1 MKKLLVTIASAW
13 MLCMA
18 NVNAQITLDRDLTPW
33 GGMGDAFYLAQIS
46 KTETKYVFLDTM
58 NNTFSLYNM
67 DFTPFMENI
76 SVPEPFISGTTAF
89 FQPVYITRTLF
100 DCDSSNIEYAYQS
113 ATNATK
119 PFRIV
124 RTDGTILFQQ
134 DSANGVFCI
143 GSCLG
148 LTDITRPI
156 RNTSA
161 GAKLFLQHYD
171 SVRQHILVYSL
182 CDSLPVDAFYFSP
195 SNQSLVELLPNP
207 ASNTINF
214 TFNLP
219 DNFNSYELVIFD
231 NRGKEIKREK
241 LNSQKYT
248 LDVNN
253 LSSGSYNY
261 SLVTKSKAYQAG
273 KFIITR

>member
-1 MKKLLVTIASAW
+1 MKKLIIIAGA
-13 MLCMA
+13 LILYA
-18 NVNAQITLDRDLTPW
+18 NNMNAQITLDNDLTPW

-67 DFTPFMENI
+67 DFTPFIENI

-113 ATNATK
+113 STNATK

-124 RTDGTILFQQ
+124 RTDGTILFQR

-148 LTDITRPI
+148 LTDIIRPI
-156 RNTSA
+156 QNTSA

-171 SVRQHILVYSL
+171 SIRQHILVYSL
-182 CDSLPVDAFYFSP
+182 CDSLPVNAFYFS
-195 SNQSLVELLPNP
+195 SFNQSFVELLPNP
-207 ASNTINF
+207 ASNTIYF
-214 TFNLP
+214 KFNLP

-231 NRGKEIKREK
+231 NTGKEFKRDR
-241 LNSQKYT
+241 LNTQKYS
-248 LDVNN
+248 LDVSN
-253 LSSGSYNY
+253 LSSGNY
-261 SLVTKSKAYQAG
+261 GYTLCTKAKIYQSG
-273 KFIITR
+273 KFIIAK